1 MMNKRVRW
9 FLWAGLI
16 FILVLY
22 PKFFGIYYT
31 NLFVTFAVFAIYS
44 VSFNL
49 LLGYTALFSFGHAMF
64 FGAGGYGTAL
74 ALKHIAGLPLLGA
87 VGIGLLAAI
96 LLALM
101 LCPIVVRVTGS
112 AFSMLHLAF
121 GQLMYILALKL
132 RNITG
137 GEDGIGGFPIP
148 PFNIPGIVSINMKAP
163 ENFYYFA
170 IVVLGLSLWIMWF
183 FTKTPFGQIQVGVR
197 DNAMRV
203 DYLGFKVPQTKAVVY
218 VIAGAFA
225 GVAGS
230 IFALFSN
237 LIAADS
243 GFGILVSFGA
253 VINTL
258 VGGLGSFFGP
268 VWGAAIMQIL
278 EEVTTRYTDRV
289 ELVAGL
295 ILIVVIMFAPMG
307 FTGFLRWA
315 RLKWLARTAEK
326 IGMGKVS

>member
-1 MMNKRVRW
+1 MMNKKVQW
-9 FLWAGLI
+9 ILWVGLI
-16 FILVLY
+16 VILAIY
-22 PKFFGIYYT
+22 PKVFGIYYT

-74 ALKHIAGLPLLGA
+74 ALKHIQGLSLLSA
-87 VGIGLLAAI
+87 VSIGLLSAVV
-96 LLALM
+96 LALI

-148 PFNIPGIVSINMKAP
+148 PFSIPGIVSINMKAP

-170 IVVLGLSLWIMWF
+170 IAVLGVSLWIMWF

-197 DNAMRV
+197 DNAMRI

-218 VIAGAFA
+218 VVAGAFA

-243 GFGILVSFGA
+243 GFGIMVSFGA

-268 VWGAAIMQIL
+268 VCGAAIMQIL
-278 EEVTTRYTDRV
+278 EELTTRYTDRV

-295 ILIVVIMFAPMG
+295 ILILIIMFAPTG
-307 FTGFLRWA
+307 FVGFLRWI
-315 RLKWLARTAEK
+315 RQNWFTKTA
-326 IGMGKVS
+326 GKTNLIV

>member
-1 MMNKRVRW
+1 MMNKRVQW
-9 FLWAGLI
+9 ILWVGLI
-16 FILVLY
+16 VILSLY
-22 PKFFGIYYT
+22 PKIFGIYYT
-31 NLFVTFAVFAIYS
+31 NLFVTFAVFAVYS

-96 LLALM
+96 LLALI
-101 LCPIVVRVTGS
+101 LCPIVIRVTGS

-148 PFNIPGIVSINMKAP
+148 PFSIPGIVSINMKAP

-170 IVVLGLSLWIMWF
+170 IVVLGASLWIMWF

-197 DNAMRV
+197 DNAMRI

-218 VIAGAFA
+218 VVAGAFA

-243 GFGILVSFGA
+243 GFGIMVSFGA

-268 VWGAAIMQIL
+268 IWGTAIMQIL

-295 ILIVVIMFAPMG
+295 ILIAIIMFAPMG
-307 FTGFLRWA
+307 FAGFLGWA
-315 RLKWLARTAEK
+315 RLKWLAKTAGK
-326 IGMGKVS
+326 INMEKVS

>member
-1 MMNKRVRW
+1 MKNKKVQRISWV
-9 FLWAGLI
+9 GLI
-16 FILVLY
+16 VILALY
-22 PKFFGIYYT
+22 PKIFGIYYT
-31 NLFVTFAVFAIYS
+31 NFFVTFAIFAIYS

-74 ALKHIAGLPLLGA
+74 ALKHIQGLPLLPA
-87 VGIGLLAAI
+87 VLIGLVSAVV
-96 LLALM
+96 LALI

-112 AFSMLHLAF
+112 AFAMLHLAF
-121 GQLMYILALKL
+121 GQLMYVLALKM

-148 PFNIPGIVSINMKAP
+148 PFSIPGIVSIDMKAP

-170 IVVLGLSLWIMWF
+170 IIVLGLSLWIMWF

-197 DNAMRV
+197 DNAMRI

-218 VIAGAFA
+218 VFAGAFA
-225 GVAGS
+225 GISGS
-230 IFALFSN
+230 IFALFQN

-268 VWGAAIMQIL
+268 VCGAAIMQIL
-278 EEVTTRYTDRV
+278 EELTTRYTDRV

-295 ILIVVIMFAPMG
+295 ILILVIMFAPMG
-307 FTGFLRWA
+307 FVGGVRILKQ
-315 RLKWLARTAEK
+315 KWLASSAPGGKLEK
-326 IGMGKVS
+326 AS

>member
-1 MMNKRVRW
+1 MDRKFRW
-9 FLWAGLI
+9 IAWAAGLAV
-16 FILVLY
+16 LALY
-22 PKFFGIYYT
+22 PKVVGIYYT
-31 NLFVTFAVFAIYS
+31 NLFVSFAVFAVYS

-64 FGAGGYGTAL
+64 FGMGGYGTAL
-74 ALKHIAGLPLLGA
+74 ALKHIAGLPLLAA
-87 VGIGLLAAI
+87 VGIGILAAVA
-96 LLALM
+96 LALI

-121 GQLMYILALKL
+121 GQLMYVLALKL
-132 RNITG
+132 RTITG

-148 PFNIPGIVSINMKAP
+148 PVGIPGIFSINMKNP
-163 ENFYYFA
+163 ENFFYFA
-170 IVVLGLSLWIMWF
+170 VVLLGVSLWMMWF

-218 VIAGAFA
+218 VVAAVFA

-230 IFALFSN
+230 VFALFQN

-243 GFGILVSFGA
+243 AFGIMLSFAA

-268 VWGAAIMQIL
+268 IWGAAIMQIL

-307 FTGFLRWA
+307 FAGFLRWA
-315 RLKWLARTAEK
+315 RLKWFPPAAARGKLEK
-326 IGMGKVS
+326 AS

>member
-1 MMNKRVRW
+1 MMNKKAQW
-9 FLWAGLI
+9 ILWAGLI
-16 FILVLY
+16 VILALY
-22 PKFFGIYYT
+22 PKVFGIYYT

-74 ALKHIAGLPLLGA
+74 ALKHIQGLSLLSA
-87 VGIGLLAAI
+87 VSIGLLSAVV
-96 LLALM
+96 LALI

-148 PFNIPGIVSINMKAP
+148 PFSIPGIVSINMKVP

-170 IVVLGLSLWIMWF
+170 IAVLGISLWIMWF

-197 DNAMRV
+197 DNAMRI

-218 VIAGAFA
+218 VFAGAFA

-243 GFGILVSFGA
+243 GFGIMVSFGA

-268 VWGAAIMQIL
+268 IWGAAIMQIL
-278 EEVTTRYTDRV
+278 EELTTRYTDRV

-295 ILIVVIMFAPMG
+295 ILILIIMFAPMG
-307 FTGFLRWA
+307 FAGFLRWVRQNWFA
-315 RLKWLARTAEK
+315 KSVGKTDL
-326 IGMGKVS
+326 GKVP

>member
-1 MMNKRVRW
+1 
-9 FLWAGLI
+9 LI
-16 FILVLY
+16 GV
-22 PKFFGIYYT
+22 
-31 NLFVTFAVFAIYS
+31 VTAV
-44 VSFNL
+44 V
-49 LLGYTALFSFGHAMF
+49 
-64 FGAGGYGTAL
+64 L
-74 ALKHIAGLPLLGA
+74 ALI
-87 VGIGLLAAI
+87 
-96 LLALM
+96 

-121 GQLMYILALKL
+121 GQLMYVLALKL

-148 PFNIPGIVSINMKAP
+148 PFSIPGIVSIDMKAP

-170 IVVLGLSLWIMWF
+170 VVVLGVSLWIMWF

-218 VIAGAFA
+218 VFAGAFA

-230 IFALFSN
+230 IFALFQN

-268 VWGAAIMQIL
+268 IWGTAIMQIL

-307 FTGFLRWA
+307 FAGFLRWA
-315 RLKWLARTAEK
+315 RQKWLAKTA
-326 IGMGKVS
+326 GGMSMGKVS